1 MIVNI
6 CKREIIM
13 KTIQLQIDDNNYDS
27 FMTILKNLKKGFIKG
42 LKVDS
47 DSTDVEFVSDKE
59 QQHYEKLL
67 NNLSAYDKIISST
80 ESIQI

>member
-1 MIVNI
+1 
-6 CKREIIM
+6 M

-27 FMTILKNLKKGFIKG
+27 FMTILNNLKKGLIKS

-47 DSTDVEFVSDKE
+47 DSTVEFVSDNE
-59 QQHYEKLL
+59 QEEYEKLL
-67 NNLSAYDKIISST
+67 NSFSTDDKVITSK

>member
-1 MIVNI
+1 
-6 CKREIIM
+6 M

-27 FMTILKNLKKGFIKG
+27 FMTILNNLKKGFIKG
-42 LKVDS
+42 LKVENAS
-47 DSTDVEFVSDKE
+47 AVEFVSDEE

-67 NNLSAYDKIISST
+67 NTFSADDKIISSK

>member
-1 MIVNI
+1 
-6 CKREIIM
+6 M

-27 FMTILKNLKKGFIKG
+27 FMTILNNLKKGFIKS

-47 DSTDVEFVSDKE
+47 DSTVEFVSDKE
-59 QQHYEKLL
+59 QEEYEKLL
-67 NNLSAYDKIISST
+67 NTFSTDDKVITSK

>member
-1 MIVNI
+1 
-6 CKREIIM
+6 M

-27 FMTILKNLKKGFIKG
+27 FMIILNNLKKGFIKS

-47 DSTDVEFVSDKE
+47 DSTNVGFVSDEE

-67 NNLSAYDKIISST
+67 NNLNADDKIISST
-80 ESIQI
+80 ESIQIWF